1 MTPLLDCSRP
11 AEVILALTH
20 MRQSN
25 DERLMREAPEIDL
38 ILGGHDHHF
47 EHIAPDGAEQ
57 PKILKSGTDFREL
70 SEAVLE
76 VRGIKSDAPGGE
88 ESDDSRPTV
97 RVISARRI
105 EVASDAAA
113 DEATAD
119 LVHSFEAL
127 VSQKMEAAIGGAAVA
142 LDARFKTI
150 RSEESNI
157 SNFVADVLRE
167 GTGANL
173 VILNAGT
180 LRADRLLGPGTLT
193 MRDLT
198 SLLPSAFTRR

>member
-1 MTPLLDCSRP
+1 M
-11 AEVILALTH
+11 
-20 MRQSN
+20 
-25 DERLMREAPEIDL
+25 
-38 ILGGHDHHF
+38 
-47 EHIAPDGAEQ
+47 
-57 PKILKSGTDFREL
+57 
-70 SEAVLE
+70 
-76 VRGIKSDAPGGE
+76 RGIKSDAPGGE

-173 VILNAGT
+173 VIFNAGT